1 MRFFLVVVKAFNLAP
16 LYVIVG
22 ALLLAEFVV
31 AVYAFAT
38 LFGKE
43 DDGSKEDASHAA

>member
-16 LYVIVG
+16 LYAIVG
-22 ALLLAEFVV
+22 ALLLAELAV
-31 AVYAFAT
+31 AVYALVK

-43 DDGSKEDASHAA
+43 DDGAKEDASHEV

>member
-22 ALLLAEFVV
+22 ALLLAELAV
-31 AVYAFAT
+31 AVYALVK

-43 DDGSKEDASHAA
+43 DAGAKEDASQEV